1 MVQLK
6 SFGAP
11 PPSAA
16 IVMEGLCY
24 IFNED
29 QNVKVVDKEKD
40 FWGYAKKHILND
52 KLIKRIR
59 DFKEE

>member
-1 MVQLK
+1 MTQLK
-6 SFGAP
+6 SFPKP

-29 QNVKVVDKEKD
+29 NNVKWEPKEPGSMEKV
-40 FWGYAKKHILND
+40 
-52 KLIKRIR
+52 
-59 DFKEE
+59 